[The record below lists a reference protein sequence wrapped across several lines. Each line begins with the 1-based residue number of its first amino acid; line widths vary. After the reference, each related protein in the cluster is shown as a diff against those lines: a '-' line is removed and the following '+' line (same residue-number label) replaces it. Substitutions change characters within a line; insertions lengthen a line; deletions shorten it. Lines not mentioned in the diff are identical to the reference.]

1 MRSMKTIS
9 RIKLN
14 AIKALFDG
22 LPFITVKRFIDKK
35 SINYPREEKMKLPFM
50 KKKTEERVKAEPVP
64 KRPLEDKRI
73 MSAVSNF
80 QNAYR
85 KKKPDEAYIEETKS
99 EGE

>member
-1 MRSMKTIS
+1 MKTIN

-14 AIKALFDG
+14 AIEALFDG

-35 SINYPREEKMKLPFM
+35 STEYSREEKMKLPFL
-50 KKKTEERVKAEPVP
+50 KKKTEERAKAEPVLKKP
-64 KRPLEDKRI
+64 SEDKRI

-80 QNAYR
+80 RNAYR